1 LKQYMSAEI
10 SKHIVDILL
19 VEDRA
24 EDAELALMALKKYNL
39 VNTIEWMR
47 DGEEALEYIFAEGKY
62 SNRNINDKPR
72 LILLDLKMPKVD
84 GIEVLRKIRSD
95 ERVKHIPVVILTTS
109 TDEQDILN
117 AYNLNVNAYMVKPVE
132 FNGFVEAIKSM
143 GLFWVLLNQRPY

>member
-1 LKQYMSAEI
+1 MSAEI

-62 SNRNINDKPR
+62 SNRNINDKPKV
-72 LILLDLKMPKVD
+72 ILLDLKMPKVD
-84 GIEVLRKIRSD
+84 GIEVLKRLRSD
-95 ERVKHIPVVILTTS
+95 DRVKHIPVVILTTS

-117 AYNLNVNAYMVKPVE
+117 AYNLNVNAYMLKPVE
-132 FNGFVEAIKSM
+132 FNGFVDAIKSM
-143 GLFWVLLNQRPY
+143 GLFWVLLNHRPY